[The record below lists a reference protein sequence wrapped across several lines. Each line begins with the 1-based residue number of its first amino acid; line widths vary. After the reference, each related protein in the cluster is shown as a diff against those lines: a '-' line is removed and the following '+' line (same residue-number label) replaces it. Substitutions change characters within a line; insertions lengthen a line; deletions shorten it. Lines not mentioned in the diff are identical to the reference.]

1 MKPILRQDTRIRVN
15 LWIMGGILI
24 LLLCVMQS
32 SAFAV
37 TCDIEDARNNLR
49 RAASEADFEAAKD
62 YARRASGSLDDAA
75 MSAKDYD
82 CRAAFMEF
90 YAAALY
96 ANWAR
101 HASSPQEF
109 FDSLNRAI
117 RAFNCGIESLQAWA
131 RKVKE

>member
-1 MKPILRQDTRIRVN
+1 
-15 LWIMGGILI
+15 MGSILI
-24 LLLCVMQS
+24 LVLCVMPS
-32 SAFAV
+32 SVFAI

-131 RKVKE
+131 RKAKP